1 MSAIANLKKQLGRYK
16 EQLAN
21 LSRRNREFYF
31 KESKGTSLSLSK
43 LPVAKSALIENAK
56 IEFSGMTFSSEDF
69 TNLLKGDDVNLH
81 EFFLLDYYKEK
92 DVAQKISNRLDRI
105 RLADDKFQREFG
117 ISGAWVLGPF
127 LCWRNSMNSP
137 KEELLIT
144 PLFKVPVDLYK
155 NKKKQL
161 SLKCETDVLN
171 LNPTFRL
178 AIKQAFGIEFPENL
192 AFESTQ
198 EAIDTVISILNKGD
212 KKVTKHSAQNLPKNP
227 GRFKIVK
234 DESGEI
240 IERTPIKIEE
250 VLSEDEM
257 AIYNQTTG
265 SEFMLLDLIYLDQLN
280 ASRAVLIN
288 DYEGI
293 IEDGL
298 DHAILNELFNG
309 TSNNFDTP
317 VDRSKLRE
325 LDSYKEKS
333 NHFVVDIDS
342 TQHRAIDKATK
353 SKAIVIQGPPGSGKS
368 QTIVNLI
375 ADYLSKGK
383 KVLFVSE
390 KRPALDVVFNRMKGA
405 NIENQSVLI
414 HSSELNKSELYK
426 SFLELANVAPNE
438 EDQNSWHQASDTLDR
453 VKGEMNNY
461 ADSLQVVHKQSGLK
475 VQELILL
482 SNSIDKSAYS
492 PTIAKVFSNLNY
504 TKLEALGSYFN
515 QIQDLLKKCLD
526 FKSSPWVYKK
536 PNILPTADLKHSIQT
551 FHSNLKDNGK
561 SLEMT
566 LCKINE
572 FDLLK
577 NQVSMENVK
586 SLSFENSNFKLDSI
600 SGVFNKDK
608 INFQSL
614 NEIQENIQSHIK
626 IISEN
631 ESLAS
636 SVSTQLEIKLAE
648 EMSDYYK
655 LPKGAVDWFSSSFWS
670 YRKLRKQYCSN
681 WNGTHSQFSAY
692 LKFIKSLNALIEIT
706 SSLSGDTNDNSTTS
720 SESVILKAKKQMQE
734 IDHLKGFIKRVDSF
748 ITQDKL
754 ESILSSK
761 NGVYQ
766 AQETMKEILRLV
778 GDVEKFNNAIKTQI
792 AAFSSYLVAIPDF
805 KDTGSA
811 ELWALNLI
819 ERLNDLQIFD
829 EVDLLVKKA
838 EAHTEMNG
846 LNEKL
851 IENFYSLVGNWSTFI
866 FSSVLQFWH
875 DEAIQSYPSLR
886 SFDRQ
891 KMDLAYKDFLKSV
904 NDHQLNS
911 RLAITQAFA
920 KRWNSPQADKSG
932 LGLLAKEATKQRK
945 VLSPREIMEKGALK
959 TMLQLKACWLMS
971 PLSISQIL
979 PLESGLFDVIIFD
992 EASQVR
998 VEDAIPSIYR
1008 ASTMI
1013 VVGDDKQMPPTAFFS
1028 SGAVDDDDDDSED
1041 IAPSVL
1047 DLASQ
1052 VYPSVLLEWH
1062 YRSRSEALIAYSN
1075 RAFYGGRLIAAPNPQ
1090 TITSSGAISFHRTE
1104 NGYFSFKDG
1113 NTNEADAVIE
1123 MLIQELKSNP
1133 NQSFGIIAMGVSQA
1147 SALQDSLEKKMSTDT
1162 KISELIE
1169 KAMQFKHGD
1178 ADAGLFIKNL
1188 ENVQGDER
1196 DVIFLSVGYA
1206 PPAPGKKLRLGFG
1219 PLSMKGGGR
1228 RLNVAVT
1235 RAKSKMHVFCSFNP
1249 SEIPTGEDSFSKNP
1263 DVCYFGRYL
1272 KYAEAVSGG
1281 KIEVATGIL
1290 DTFPMSGVI
1299 TSRKSSRFSM
1309 DVKIR
1314 LEEQGYEVS
1323 SEIGTSGFYID
1334 LAIHHPT
1341 LKSNFLVGIEC
1352 DGAIFHS
1359 TPYARDRDKIRQSL
1373 LESRGWK
1380 IIRVWSQ
1387 DWSNDWKKEVL
1398 RLDLLIKDIQKQPE
1412 EFQFKKASNQN

>member
-1 MSAIANLKKQLGRYK
+1 MSAAINLKKQLGRYK

-21 LSRRNREFYF
+21 LSRRNRELYF
-31 KESKGTSLSLSK
+31 KESKGTSLSLTK
-43 LPVAKSALIENAK
+43 PPFAKNALIEDSKKDFAGMCFGSA
-56 IEFSGMTFSSEDF
+56 EFTD
-69 TNLLKGDDVNLH
+69 LLKGNDVNLH
-81 EFFLLDYYKEK
+81 DFFLLDYYKEK
-92 DVAQKISNRLDRI
+92 EAAQKISNRLDRV

-127 LCWRNSMNSP
+127 LCWRTSMNSP
-137 KEELLIT
+137 IEDLLIT

-161 SLKCETDVLN
+161 NLKCETESLN

-192 AFESTQ
+192 SFESTQ
-198 EAIDTVISILNKGD
+198 EAIESVISILNKAD
-212 KKVTKHSAQNLPKNP
+212 KNVIRYPTQSLPKAP
-227 GRFKIVK
+227 GKFKIIK

-240 IERTPIKIEE
+240 IERVPVKIEE
-250 VLSEDEM
+250 VLTQEELE
-257 AIYNQTTG
+257 IYKKTTG
-265 SEFMLLDLIYLDQLN
+265 SDFLLLDLVYLDQLN

-288 DYEGI
+288 DYDGI
-293 IEDGL
+293 IENGL
-298 DHAILNELFNG
+298 NHSILNELFNG
-309 TSNNFDTP
+309 TSNSFDTP

-325 LDSYKEKS
+325 LDSYKEIS

-426 SFLELANVAPNE
+426 SFLELANVAPCE
-438 EDQNSWHQASDTLDR
+438 EDQKSWLQASENLDR
-453 VKGEMNNY
+453 VKNEINLY
-461 ADSLQVVHKQSGLK
+461 ADSLQELHKVSGLK

-482 SNSIDKSAYS
+482 SNTVDREAYS
-492 PTIAKVFSNLNY
+492 PSVAQAFSNLSY
-504 TKLEALGSYFN
+504 QKIEALCDYVN
-515 QIQDLLKKCLD
+515 QIQELLKKCND
-526 FKSSPWVYKK
+526 FKSSPWIFKK
-536 PNILPTADLKHSIQT
+536 PNILPTADLKHSLSTVHTKIKE
-551 FHSNLKDNGK
+551 SISEIDSAVG
-561 SLEMT
+561 
-566 LCKINE
+566 KINNINFYKDTYVAE
-572 FDLLK
+572 VTKKTELP
-577 NQVSMENVK
+577 K
-586 SLSFENSNFKLDSI
+586 SSFKIDSI
-600 SGVFNKDK
+600 SGVFNQSPVT
-608 INFQSL
+608 IQRLTELQVYLQSL
-614 NEIQENIQSHIK
+614 QK
-626 IISEN
+626 IMSEN
-631 ESLAS
+631 KQLS
-636 SVSTQLEIKLAE
+636 SDVKNNLDIKLADQIA
-648 EMSDYYK
+648 DYYK
-655 LPKGAVDWFSSSFWS
+655 LPKGPVDWLSSAFWS
-670 YRKLRKQYCSN
+670 YRKLRKHYCEN
-681 WNGTHSQFSAY
+681 WNGTDSQFTAY
-692 LKFIKSLNALIEIT
+692 SKYTTALNSLKKQVSQ
-706 SSLSGDTNDNSTTS
+706 LSGDAKIEQSIEFDSLTKLAETQSQELGD
-720 SESVILKAKKQMQE
+720 LK
-734 IDHLKGFIKRVDSF
+734 LFINRIENLVRKE
-748 ITQDKL
+748 KL
-754 ESILSSK
+754 DSILSNKANLHEAISDI
-761 NGVYQ
+761 N
-766 AQETMKEILRLV
+766 ELV
-778 GDVEKFNNAIKTQI
+778 LLENKTLDLTNWIKDQTSH
-792 AAFSSYLVAIPDF
+792 FTSYLTVIPQLNEF
-805 KDTGSA
+805 KSVESWTA
-811 ELWALNLI
+811 NLL
-819 ERLNDLQIFD
+819 ERINDLQVFD
-829 EVDLLVKKA
+829 EAELVIKKA
-838 EAHTEMNG
+838 EAHTD
-846 LNEKL
+846 EKQL
-851 IENFYSLVGNWSTFI
+851 HEKFISHFYNLPGNWSTSLM
-866 FSSVLQFWH
+866 SSILQFWV
-875 DEAIQSYPSLR
+875 DESIQTFPSLR
-886 SFDRQ
+886 GFDRQ
-891 KMDLAYKDFLKSV
+891 KMDLAYKEFLKSV
-904 NDHQLNS
+904 ENHQINS

-920 KRWNSPQADKSG
+920 SRWNSPSADKSG
-932 LGLLAKEATKQRK
+932 LGLLAKESTKQRK

-1028 SGAVDDDDDDSED
+1028 GGSTDDDDEEGED

-1062 YRSRSEALIAYSN
+1062 YRSRSEALIAFSN

-1090 TITSSGAISFHRTE
+1090 TLTSSGAINFHRVD
-1104 NGYFSFKDG
+1104 NGFFSFKHG
-1113 NTNEADAVIE
+1113 NVTEADTVIE
-1123 MLIQELKSNP
+1123 NLIKELQSNP

-1147 SALQDSLEKKMSTDT
+1147 SALQEALEKKMNSDS
-1162 KISELIE
+1162 KVSELIE

-1196 DVIFLSVGYA
+1196 DVILLSVGYA
-1206 PPAPGKKLRLGFG
+1206 PPTAGKKLRIGFG

-1235 RAKSKMHVFCSFNP
+1235 RAKNKMHVFCSFSP
-1249 SEIPTGEDSFSKNP
+1249 SELPTGEDTFSKNP
-1263 DVCYFGRYL
+1263 DLCYFGRYL
-1272 KYAEAVSGG
+1272 KYAEAVSNGR
-1281 KIEVATGIL
+1281 IEVATGIL

-1299 TSRKSSRFSM
+1299 TSRKSSRFSL
-1309 DVKIR
+1309 DVKRR
-1314 LEEQGYEVS
+1314 LVEKGYEVS

-1380 IIRVWSQ
+1380 IVRVWSQ
-1387 DWSNDWKKEVL
+1387 DWSADWKKEVL
-1398 RLDLLIKDIQKQPE
+1398 RLDLLIKDIQNKPDE
-1412 EFQFKKASNQN
+1412 YSFKKVSG